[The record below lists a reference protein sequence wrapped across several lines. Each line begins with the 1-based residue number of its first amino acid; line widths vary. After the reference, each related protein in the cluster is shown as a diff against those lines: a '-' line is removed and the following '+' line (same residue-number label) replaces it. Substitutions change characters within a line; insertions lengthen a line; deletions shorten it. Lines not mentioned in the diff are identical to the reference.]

1 MGKKICIIKLG
12 ALGDVVRTMPVAKK
26 LKEENA
32 DSEIVWVT
40 KENVMEIFDNFP
52 YVDEVV
58 QVGSD
63 LSDREFD
70 VVYNFDMEEDASEIA
85 KGINSEN
92 KVGFYVD
99 QGFPIAFNP
108 ESEYYLETVFD
119 DALKKENRKTYQQ
132 MMFDLAGL
140 TWDKS
145 HAEIVLTNE
154 EIEKAQAFLK
164 KIGYDGGKKL
174 VGLHIGASKRWPS
187 KRWDDDRI
195 KEFIF
200 EADKRGLQVI
210 VFAGPDEGE
219 EQEKLKDQ
227 FSDVLYNDPA
237 NSIRDFAAL
246 VNACDV
252 MVCGDSFALHV
263 SLALKIKTVGLFFC
277 TTPHEVEEYSLL
289 TKIVSPMFEE
299 FFPERQDEDNEELRK
314 SIEVDE
320 VLEKVGEIIRD

>member
-26 LKEENA
+26 LKEGHP

-40 KENVMEIFDNFP
+40 KENVMEIFDEFP

-70 VVYNFDMEEDASEIA
+70 IVYNFDMEEDASEVA
-85 KGINSEN
+85 RGINSEN
-92 KVGFYVD
+92 KIGFYVD
-99 QGFPIAFNP
+99 SGYPVAFNP

-119 DALKKENRKTYQQ
+119 DELKKKNRKSYQQ

-140 TWDKS
+140 AWDQS
-145 HAEIVLTNE
+145 HAEIVLTNGE
-154 EIEKAQAFLK
+154 VEKAHAFLN
-164 KIGYDGGKKL
+164 KIGRDNEKKL

-200 EADKRGLQVI
+200 EA
-210 VFAGPDEGE
+210 
-219 EQEKLKDQ
+219 EKKD
-227 FSDVLYNDPA
+227 
-237 NSIRDFAAL
+237 
-246 VNACDV
+246 
-252 MVCGDSFALHV
+252 
-263 SLALKIKTVGLFFC
+263 
-277 TTPHEVEEYSLL
+277 
-289 TKIVSPMFEE
+289 
-299 FFPERQDEDNEELRK
+299 
-314 SIEVDE
+314 
-320 VLEKVGEIIRD
+320 